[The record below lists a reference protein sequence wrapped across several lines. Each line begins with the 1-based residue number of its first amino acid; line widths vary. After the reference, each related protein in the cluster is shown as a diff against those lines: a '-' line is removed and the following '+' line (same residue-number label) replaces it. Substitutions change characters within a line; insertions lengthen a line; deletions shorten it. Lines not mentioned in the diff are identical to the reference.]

1 MARSREVSD
10 SWEQPNP
17 KEDLVVKKSRLPL
30 FIVVIAVLAG
40 VIWLIASNEDAIET
54 FADGVTGNQAVRE
67 GGRTQEQVRD
77 ISDEHNR
84 RLEEVMGH

>member
-1 MARSREVSD
+1 M
-10 SWEQPNP
+10 
-17 KEDLVVKKSRLPL
+17 KKSRLPL